1 MGAAAAVISASILIS
16 RLLGLGRE
24 ALLATLIGVNNEG
37 DLYRQAFLIPDFLNY
52 LLAGA
57 YLTITLIP
65 ILSRHLE
72 QEDPD
77 GASRAFTSVFR
88 FVAWAILGLTTV
100 MWLAAEPMVSL
111 IFRSVPDPERL
122 VSLTR
127 LVLPAQV
134 FLVMGAL
141 LMAVQYTHR
150 RFLMPA
156 LAPIVYNVG
165 IIAGGLIGVAMGEPG
180 PEAFLWG
187 AVIGSAV
194 GNFGL
199 QWFGARATGTWLT
212 RVPRG
217 TSSVKEYLILA
228 LPLMLGQSIAVLD
241 EQFVRLFAQIDVGAT
256 SALSFARQLNM
267 VPVGV
272 IAQAAGVAAFPFL
285 ARLAAGGNQDELT
298 RTTGRAA
305 RNTVFV
311 AAAATAALVVLAR
324 PLVRLIY
331 QHGEFSAT
339 DGELVANLLVLYAFS
354 IPAWGL
360 HQILSRHFYAKRMMW
375 RVVLI
380 GTVGTLLAIP
390 VWLGLYSTHGRGGV
404 RPRLDSGD
412 DRIRPGPARR
422 LGARCRMGRGASP
435 RAIVAQRLGGCRSRR
450 VAGISP
456 GQSSIRQ
463 RRPVDLGGAGCRRLG
478 WSHHSRRVSR
488 GLLRA
493 AGPRTAGHDAA
504 RMKHHP
510 GRRMSRGMFG
520 SSGRSASI
528 QAGTG
533 RDVPWGARLAALSSS
548 VIRSRT
554 TAINAASNSPAPP
567 LISMSRIMRAT
578 PPVRSTYQ

>member
-1 MGAAAAVISASILIS
+1 MSRPLKMGAAAAVVSASILLS

-24 ALLATLIGVNNEG
+24 ALLATLIGVNTEG
-37 DLYRQAFLIPDFLNY
+37 DLYRAAFLIPDFLNY

-72 QEDPD
+72 RGDPMA
-77 GASRAFTSVFR
+77 ASRAFTSVFR
-88 FVAWAILGLTTV
+88 FVGWAILGLTAA
-100 MWLAAEPMVSL
+100 MWIAAEPMVSL
-111 IFRSVPDPERL
+111 IFPRVPDPERL

-150 RFLMPA
+150 RFLIPA
-156 LAPIVYNVG
+156 LAPIIYNVG
-165 IIAGGLIGVAMGEPG
+165 IIAGGLIGAAIGEPG

-199 QWFGARATGTWLT
+199 QWLGAYSTGTWLI

-217 TSSVKEYLILA
+217 ESSVQEYLILA

-241 EQFVRLFAQIDVGAT
+241 EQFVRLFGQIDVGAT
-256 SALSFARQLNM
+256 AALSFARQLNM
-267 VPVGV
+267 VPIGV

-285 ARLAAGGNQDELT
+285 ARLAAGGDLEGLT

-324 PLVRLIY
+324 PLVRLLY
-331 QHGEFSAT
+331 QHGEFTAADS
-339 DGELVANLLVLYAFS
+339 ELVASLLVLYAFS

-380 GTVGTLLAIP
+380 GTAGTLLAIP
-390 VWLGLYSTHGRGGV
+390 VWLGLYSSMGVEGFALASTLVMTAYALALLVAWGIDVGWSPVRALVPSLLRGLVAAGLAVLLAYPLV
-404 RPRLDSGD
+404 RAIFDSGD
-412 DRIRPGPARR
+412 FSIWEGLAAAAVGGVTTIAVF
-422 LGARCRMGRGASP
+422 LG
-435 RAIVAQRLGGCRSRR
+435 VAY
-450 VAGISP
+450 
-456 GQSSIRQ
+456 
-463 RRPVDLGGAGCRRLG
+463 
-478 WSHHSRRVSR
+478 
-488 GLLRA
+488 LLRA
-493 AGPRTAGHDAA
+493 PELRDL
-504 RMKHHP
+504 M
-510 GRRMSRGMFG
+510 RRG
-520 SSGRSASI
+520 
-528 QAGTG
+528 
-533 RDVPWGARLAALSSS
+533 
-548 VIRSRT
+548 
-554 TAINAASNSPAPP
+554 
-567 LISMSRIMRAT
+567 
-578 PPVRSTYQ
+578 

>member
-1 MGAAAAVISASILIS
+1 MGAAAALISASILIS

-24 ALLATLIGVNNEG
+24 ALLATLIGVNTDG

-72 QEDPD
+72 QDDPD

-88 FVAWAILGLTTV
+88 FVGWAILGLTV
-100 MWLAAEPMVSL
+100 AMWLAAEPIVSL
-111 IFRSVPDPERL
+111 VFPRVPEPERL

-150 RFLMPA
+150 RFLFPA
-156 LAPIVYNVG
+156 LAPIIYNLG
-165 IIAGGLIGVAMGEPG
+165 IIAGGLIGAAIGEAG

-199 QWFGARATGTWLT
+199 QWFGARSTGTWLT

-217 TSSVKEYLILA
+217 RSSVKEYLILA
-228 LPLMLGQSIAVLD
+228 LPLMLGQSVAVLD
-241 EQFVRLFAQIDVGAT
+241 EQFVRLFGQIDVGAT
-256 SALSFARQLNM
+256 AALSFARQLNM

-285 ARLAAGGNQDELT
+285 ARLAAGGNEEELT

-311 AAAATAALVVLAR
+311 AAAAMAALVVLAR
-324 PLVRLIY
+324 PLVSVLY
-331 QHGEFSAT
+331 EHGEFTAA
-339 DGELVANLLVLYAFS
+339 DGSLVARLLVLYAFS

-380 GTVGTLLAIP
+380 GTVGTLIAIP
-390 VWLGLYSTHGRGGV
+390 VWLGLYSAMGIEGFALASTLVMTAYALALLVAWG
-404 RPRLDSGD
+404 LDSGWSPVRSLVPSILRGLIAAAVAAVVAYPIVSSMFGGENLD
-412 DRIRPGPARR
+412 LWEAIAAAAVGGLTTIAVF
-422 LGARCRMGRGASP
+422 LG
-435 RAIVAQRLGGCRSRR
+435 
-450 VAGISP
+450 
-456 GQSSIRQ
+456 
-463 RRPVDLGGAGCRRLG
+463 
-478 WSHHSRRVSR
+478 VSY
-488 GLLRA
+488 LLRA
-493 AGPRTAGHDAA
+493 PELRDLMRRT
-504 RMKHHP
+504 
-510 GRRMSRGMFG
+510 
-520 SSGRSASI
+520 
-528 QAGTG
+528 
-533 RDVPWGARLAALSSS
+533 
-548 VIRSRT
+548 
-554 TAINAASNSPAPP
+554 
-567 LISMSRIMRAT
+567 
-578 PPVRSTYQ
+578 